1 MEQLI
6 AVIFGICVG
15 TITGVIPG
23 IGVLVAMVLS
33 TPFIMHWD
41 IVSLLLFYMSVA
53 SMVQFTGTVP
63 SIYLG
68 VPGETNS
75 LPAVIEG
82 TKHSRKGLAQLG
94 IGLSAIGSVLGSMVA
109 VLLTWLAIE
118 SMSKYMVFFFS
129 NQVKFSIYIII
140 ILFCIFVYNKKNFLL
155 NLILCMIGFAL
166 SMPGE
171 SDISPGFRFWFGIT
185 DLKYGIP
192 LMPILI
198 GLLVVPNLF
207 KLKTIKNNKIVNQM
221 TISFAR
227 VCVAFKSKILSSLRG
242 SVIGFFCGLVPGVT
256 TVLATNASYSLEKK
270 LHKNNSSRQLLASET
285 ANNAGQFSSMLPLLL
300 IGIPITGSE
309 VVLYSLLI
317 DAGWSPFQFDNLDNN
332 ITMIF
337 STIVPWFV
345 LVNVIA
351 ILIAWPFAKQL
362 LKIVGMNKNILIVT
376 IITIVILLNLYVGI
390 LDYRAGPYMI
400 YLLLFSVCGIMFR
413 NTETVP
419 LIFMFILGN
428 EIEGVFYRQFLI

>member
-1 MEQLI
+1 
-6 AVIFGICVG
+6 
-15 TITGVIPG
+15 
-23 IGVLVAMVLS
+23 
-33 TPFIMHWD
+33 
-41 IVSLLLFYMSVA
+41 
-53 SMVQFTGTVP
+53 
-63 SIYLG
+63 
-68 VPGETNS
+68 
-75 LPAVIEG
+75 
-82 TKHSRKGLAQLG
+82 
-94 IGLSAIGSVLGSMVA
+94 
-109 VLLTWLAIE
+109 
-118 SMSKYMVFFFS
+118 
-129 NQVKFSIYIII
+129 
-140 ILFCIFVYNKKNFLL
+140 
-155 NLILCMIGFAL
+155 MIGFAL

-362 LKIVGMNKNILIVT
+362 LKIVGMNKNILIAT

>member
-23 IGVLVAMVLS
+23 IGVLVAMVIS

-118 SMSKYMVFFFS
+118 SMSKHMVFFFS
-129 NQVKFSIYIII
+129 NQVKFAIYIVI

-185 DLKYGIP
+185 DLKFGIP

-207 KLKTIKNNKIVNQM
+207 KLKTIENNKIVNQM

-270 LHKNNSSRQLLASET
+270 LHKNDSGRQLLASET

-362 LKIVGMNKNILIVT
+362 LKIVGMNKNILIAT
-376 IITIVILLNLYVGI
+376 IIVIVVLLNFYVGM
-390 LDYRAGPYMI
+390 LDYRAGAYMI

-413 NTETVP
+413 NMETVP

>member
-129 NQVKFSIYIII
+129 NQVKFSIYVII

-227 VCVAFKSKILSSLRG
+227 VCMAFKSKILSSLRG

-362 LKIVGMNKNILIVT
+362 LKIVGMNKNILIAT

>member
-227 VCVAFKSKILSSLRG
+227 VCMAFKSKILSSLRG

>member
-140 ILFCIFVYNKKNFLL
+140 ILFCVFVYNKKNFLL

>member
-140 ILFCIFVYNKKNFLL
+140 ILFCVFVYNKKNFLL

-227 VCVAFKSKILSSLRG
+227 VCVAFQSKILSSLRG